1 VTIIPRS
8 KGALGFAQY
17 FINENQLQTKQ
28 ELLDRICFILGG
40 RCAEKYFFKEVT
52 TGAYDD
58 FEKAY
63 NLAYQIVTKF
73 GMHEEIGY
81 IAFPEIQYTKPYG

>member
-1 VTIIPRS
+1 
-8 KGALGFAQY
+8 
-17 FINENQLQTKQ
+17 
-28 ELLDRICFILGG
+28 LGG

-63 NLAYQIVTKF
+63 NLAHQIVTKF

-81 IAFPEIQYTKPYG
+81 IAFP